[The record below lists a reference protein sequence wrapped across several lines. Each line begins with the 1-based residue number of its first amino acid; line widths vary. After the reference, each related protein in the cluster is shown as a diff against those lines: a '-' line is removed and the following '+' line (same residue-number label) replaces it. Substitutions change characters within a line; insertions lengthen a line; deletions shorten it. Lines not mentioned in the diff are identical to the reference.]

1 MFFILSKILAFLF
14 TPGFWVFTLLL
25 LAALLRE
32 HRSKLLWWSLGV
44 FYFFSNGFI
53 INLASWSWE
62 HKQEQLPKSAK
73 YAIVLGGYSSFDK
86 ERNQVEFSGSADRI
100 MVPLQ
105 WYHNGKIKGM
115 ILSGGS
121 GELITQTYS
130 QQSKVAHF
138 LSDAGV
144 AKADV
149 VVELNSKNTRENA
162 IFTKALVDSLQIPH
176 NELVLVTSAVHMR
189 RSLKCFEKAGLTLSA
204 YPVDFNSKPPLEKL
218 SFGSLFIPDMS
229 ALNGWNFLF
238 HEWFGYIVYAV
249 MGYI

>member
-14 TPGFWVFTLLL
+14 TPGFWVF
-25 LAALLRE
+25 ALLVLAVTLPKK
-32 HRSKLLWWSLGV
+32 RSQLLWWSLGV

-53 INLASWSWE
+53 INLASWAWE
-62 HKQEQLPKSAK
+62 HPQETLPTSAK
-73 YAIVLGGYSSFDK
+73 YAVVLGGYSSFDK

-105 WYHNGKIKGM
+105 WYHNNRIKGM

-130 QQSKVAHF
+130 QQEKVAHF
-138 LSDAGV
+138 LFDAGV

-149 VVELNSKNTRENA
+149 VVEPNSKNTRENA
-162 IFTKALVDSLQIPH
+162 VFTNALIDSLQIAQ

-189 RSLKCFEKAGLTLSA
+189 RALKCFEKAGLKLAA
-204 YPVDFNSKPPLEKL
+204 YPVDFNSESPLEKL
-218 SFGSLFIPDMS
+218 SFSSLFIPDMS

-238 HEWFGYIVYAV
+238 HEWFGYVVYSV

>member
-1 MFFILSKILAFLF
+1 MFFFLSKILAFLF

-25 LAALLRE
+25 LSALLRE

-53 INLASWSWE
+53 INLASWTWE

-130 QQSKVAHF
+130 QQAKVAHF
-138 LSDAGV
+138 LYDAGV
-144 AKADV
+144 AEADV
-149 VVELNSKNTRENA
+149 VVEPNSKNTRENA
-162 IFTKALVDSLQIPH
+162 IFTKALVDSLQIPQ

-189 RSLKCFEKAGLTLSA
+189 RSLKCFERAGLMLTP
-204 YPVDFNSKPPLEKL
+204 YPVDFNSESPLEKL